1 MKAVA
6 GRNALGLAMAA
17 CASMS
22 STMVFAIAIPD
33 YRDTLDRAV
42 AIPDAMDQVDP
53 TQLQNRFDPFVADDV
68 AYDSNIYRLPTQFT
82 DLSSLAGIG
91 RGATRGETDNSASAG
106 VDAEWLPGNRQTIDL
121 DVRVDDNRY
130 FHNTDLDNISSTDR
144 LVWNWG
150 LGSVLSGQVGADY
163 TRQLAGF
170 LNTVIYSRN
179 SLEEAEYFASGRYQI
194 GPRWA
199 IFGGVL
205 DSTFNFTN
213 VAIDYN
219 NSRNKNVEFGA
230 DYQTEAGNRLGAD
243 YRYTDARYPNS
254 ILLND
259 ATFDPDNRQDRIRL
273 LGRYIISD
281 KTLID
286 ASVGYLRRTY
296 PNETLAGFS
305 GEIWRASFQW
315 QATPK
320 TQLVVGTWQD
330 LDVDLTAQTDY
341 FVSKGVN
348 IEPIWTA
355 SEKLAFS
362 LTVSRELHDYV
373 GANPTGDNSAAA
385 AAVLLTQSRR
395 DTVTSETGGMVYTP
409 TSSITVTV
417 NATHEVRGSNTEEF
431 RYNDNRGDAGI
442 NFKF

>member
-1 MKAVA
+1 VKAPTGRTALAVA
-6 GRNALGLAMAA
+6 TAA
-17 CASMS
+17 CASMG

-53 TQLQNRFDPFVADDV
+53 TQIQSHFNPFVADDI

-82 DLSSLAGIG
+82 DLSSLNGIS
-91 RGATRGETDNSASAG
+91 RGATRGDTDNSATAG
-106 VDAEWLPGNRQTIDL
+106 LDAEWLPGNRQTIDL
-121 DVRVDDNRY
+121 DLRVDDNRY
-130 FHNTDLDNISSTDR
+130 FHNSDLDNISSQDR

-150 LGSVLSGQVGADY
+150 LGSALSGQVGADY

-170 LNTVIYSRN
+170 LNTVVYSKN
-179 SLEEAEYFASGRYQI
+179 SLQEEEYFAAGRYQI

-199 IFGGVL
+199 VFGGIL
-205 DSTFNFTN
+205 DSTYSFTN
-213 VAIDYN
+213 VQTDYN
-219 NSRNKNVEFGA
+219 NSKNKNVEFGA
-230 DYQTEAGNRLGAD
+230 DYQSESGNRLGAD

-259 ATFDPDNRQDRIRL
+259 VTFDPDNRQDRIRL
-273 LGRYIISD
+273 VGRYIISD

-286 ASVGYLRRTY
+286 AYAGYLKRTY
-296 PNETLAGFS
+296 PSEALGGFS

-362 LTVSRELHDYV
+362 LSLSREMHDYV

-385 AAVLLTQSRR
+385 AATLLTQSRR
-395 DTVTSETGGMVYTP
+395 DTVTGETGSMVYTP
-409 TSSITVTV
+409 TTSITVTV
-417 NATHEVRGSNTEEF
+417 NATHEVRGSNIEEF
-431 RYNDNRGDAGI
+431 RYNDNRGDASI